1 MGAWGIG
8 TYQNDSALD
17 FAIDVL
23 ETSFEEVYNVERA
36 LVWLDVV
43 MLFGEVIKPYQYK
56 HIRELIEDELDNLDN
71 WADDYQEDR
80 EQLLHKYLQRLD
92 SIELYEV

>member
-1 MGAWGIG
+1 MGVWGIG

-36 LVWLDVV
+36 LVWLDMV

-56 HIRELIEDELDNLDN
+56 HIRELIEDDLDNLDD
-71 WADDYQEDR
+71 WMDDCQEDR
-80 EQLLHKYLQRLD
+80 EQLLLDYLLKLE
-92 SIELYEV
+92 SIDILE

>member
-17 FAIDVL
+17 FAIEVL

-36 LVWLDVV
+36 LVWLDMV
-43 MLFGEVIKPYQYK
+43 MLFEEVIKPYQYK

-71 WADDYQEDR
+71 WADDCQEDR
-80 EQLLHKYLQRLD
+80 EQLLLDYLLKLE
-92 SIELYEV
+92 SIEILE

>member
-17 FAIDVL
+17 FAIDLL

-43 MLFGEVIKPYQYK
+43 MLIGEFIKPYQYS
-56 HIRELIEDELDNLDN
+56 HIKELIEDELDNLDN
-71 WADDYQEDR
+71 WADDCQEDR
-80 EQLLHKYLQRLD
+80 EQLLLDYLLKLE
-92 SIELYEV
+92 SIDILE

>member
-36 LVWLDVV
+36 LVWVDMVI
-43 MLFGEVIKPYQYK
+43 LFGEVIKPYQYS
-56 HIRELIEDELDNLDN
+56 HIKELIEDELDNLDN
-71 WADDYQEDR
+71 WADDCQEDR
-80 EQLLHKYLQRLD
+80 EQLLLDYLLKLE
-92 SIELYEV
+92 SIDILE

>member
-17 FAIDVL
+17 FAIDLL

-43 MLFGEVIKPYQYK
+43 MLIGEFIKPYQYS
-56 HIRELIEDELDNLDN
+56 HIKELIEDELDNLDN
-71 WADDYQEDR
+71 WADDCQEDR
-80 EQLLHKYLQRLD
+80 EQLLLDYLLKLESIDILD
-92 SIELYEV
+92 

>member
-17 FAIDVL
+17 FVNNVL
-23 ETSFEEVYNVERA
+23 ESSIEDVYNVERA
-36 LVWLDVV
+36 LVWVDMVI
-43 MLFGEVIKPYQYK
+43 LFEEMIKPYQYN

-71 WADDYQEDR
+71 WADDCQENR
-80 EQLLHKYLQRLD
+80 EQLLLDYLLKLE
-92 SIELYEV
+92 SIDILE

>member
-17 FAIDVL
+17 FVIDVL

-36 LVWLDVV
+36 LVWLDMV
-43 MLFGEVIKPYQYK
+43 MLFGEVIKPYQYS
-56 HIRELIEDELDNLDN
+56 HIKELIEDELDNLDN
-71 WADDYQEDR
+71 WADDCQEDR
-80 EQLLHKYLQRLD
+80 EQLLLDYLLKLESIDILD
-92 SIELYEV
+92 

>member
-17 FAIDVL
+17 FAIEVL

-36 LVWLDVV
+36 LVWLDMV

-71 WADDYQEDR
+71 WADDCQEDR
-80 EQLLHKYLQRLD
+80 EQLLLDYLLKLESFD
-92 SIELYEV
+92 ILE

>member
-36 LVWLDVV
+36 LVWLDMV
-43 MLFGEVIKPYQYK
+43 MLIGEFIKPYQYS
-56 HIRELIEDELDNLDN
+56 HIKELIEDELDNLDN
-71 WADDYQEDR
+71 WADDCQEDR
-80 EQLLHKYLQRLD
+80 EQLLLDYLLKLESFD
-92 SIELYEV
+92 ILE

>member
-17 FAIDVL
+17 FVIDVL
-23 ETSFEEVYNVERA
+23 ESSFEDVYNVERA
-36 LVWLDVV
+36 LVWVDMVI
-43 MLFGEVIKPYQYK
+43 LFDEMIKPYQYS
-56 HIRELIEDELDNLDN
+56 HIRELIEDDLDNIDK
-71 WADDYQEDR
+71 WADDCQEDR
-80 EQLLHKYLQRLD
+80 KQLLHKYLQILD

>member
-36 LVWLDVV
+36 LVWLDMV
-43 MLFGEVIKPYQYK
+43 MLFGEVIKPYQYS
-56 HIRELIEDELDNLDN
+56 HIKELIEDELDNLDD
-71 WADDYQEDR
+71 WADDCQEDR
-80 EQLLHKYLQRLD
+80 EQLLLDYLLKLE
-92 SIELYEV
+92 SIDILE

>member
-43 MLFGEVIKPYQYK
+43 MLIGEFIKSYQYK
-56 HIRELIEDELDNLDN
+56 YIRELIEDELDNLDN
-71 WADDYQEDR
+71 WADDCQEDR
-80 EQLLHKYLQRLD
+80 EQLLLDYLLKLD
-92 SIELYEV
+92 SIVILE

>member
-23 ETSFEEVYNVERA
+23 ETSFEEVYNAERA

-43 MLFGEVIKPYQYK
+43 MLIGEFIKPYQYS
-56 HIRELIEDELDNLDN
+56 HIKELIEDELDNLDN
-71 WADDYQEDR
+71 WADDCQEDR
-80 EQLLHKYLQRLD
+80 EQLLLDYLLKLE
-92 SIELYEV
+92 SIDILE

>member
-36 LVWLDVV
+36 LVWLDMI
-43 MLFGEVIKPYQYK
+43 MLIGEFIKPYQYS
-56 HIRELIEDELDNLDN
+56 HIKELIEDELDNLDN
-71 WADDYQEDR
+71 WADDCQEDR
-80 EQLLHKYLQRLD
+80 EQLLLDYLLKLE
-92 SIELYEV
+92 SIDILE

>member
-23 ETSFEEVYNVERA
+23 ETSFEEVYNVGRA

-43 MLFGEVIKPYQYK
+43 MLIGEFIKPYQYS
-56 HIRELIEDELDNLDN
+56 HIKELIEDELDNLDN
-71 WADDYQEDR
+71 WADDCQEDR
-80 EQLLHKYLQRLD
+80 EQLLLDYLLKLE
-92 SIELYEV
+92 SIDILE

>member
-36 LVWLDVV
+36 LVWLDMVV
-43 MLFGEVIKPYQYK
+43 LFREIIKPYEYS
-56 HIRELIEDELDNLDN
+56 HIKELIEDELDNLDN
-71 WADDYQEDR
+71 WADDCQEDR
-80 EQLLHKYLQRLD
+80 EQLLLDYLLKLE
-92 SIELYEV
+92 SIDILE

>member
-17 FAIDVL
+17 FAIEVL

-43 MLFGEVIKPYQYK
+43 MLIGEFIKPYQYS
-56 HIRELIEDELDNLDN
+56 HIKELIEDDLDNLDN
-71 WADDYQEDR
+71 WADDCQEDR
-80 EQLLHKYLQRLD
+80 EQLLLDYLLKLE
-92 SIELYEV
+92 SIDILE

>member
-17 FAIDVL
+17 FAIEVL
-23 ETSFEEVYNVERA
+23 ETSFEEVYNVERS
-36 LVWLDVV
+36 LVWLDMVI
-43 MLFGEVIKPYQYK
+43 LFEEMIKPYQYN
-56 HIRELIEDELDNLDN
+56 HIRELIEDDLDNIDN
-71 WADDYQEDR
+71 WVEDCQEDR
-80 EQLLHKYLQRLD
+80 KQLLHKYLQILD

>member
-17 FAIDVL
+17 FVIDVL
-23 ETSFEEVYNVERA
+23 ESSFENVYNVERA
-36 LVWLDVV
+36 LVWVDMVE
-43 MLFGEVIKPYQYK
+43 LFGEVIKPHQYN

-71 WADDYQEDR
+71 WVEGCQEDR
-80 EQLLHKYLQRLD
+80 KQLLHKYLQRLD

>member
-36 LVWLDVV
+36 LVWLDMV
-43 MLFGEVIKPYQYK
+43 MLIGEFIKPYQYK
-56 HIRELIEDELDNLDN
+56 YIRELIEDELDNLDN
-71 WADDYQEDR
+71 WADDCQEDR
-80 EQLLHKYLQRLD
+80 EQLLLDYLLKLE
-92 SIELYEV
+92 SIDILE

>member
-23 ETSFEEVYNVERA
+23 ETSFEEVYNAERA
-36 LVWLDVV
+36 LVWLDMV
-43 MLFGEVIKPYQYK
+43 MLFGEVIKPYQYS
-56 HIRELIEDELDNLDN
+56 HIKELIEDELDNLDN
-71 WADDYQEDR
+71 WADDCQEDR
-80 EQLLHKYLQRLD
+80 EQLLLDYLLKLE
-92 SIELYEV
+92 SIDILE

>member
-36 LVWLDVV
+36 LVWLDMV
-43 MLFGEVIKPYQYK
+43 MLIGEVIKPYQYS
-56 HIRELIEDELDNLDN
+56 HIKELIEDELDNLDN
-71 WADDYQEDR
+71 WADDCQEDR
-80 EQLLHKYLQRLD
+80 EQLLLDYLLKLE
-92 SIELYEV
+92 SIDILE

>member
-17 FAIDVL
+17 FAIDLL

-36 LVWLDVV
+36 LVWLDMV
-43 MLFGEVIKPYQYK
+43 MLFEEVIKPYQYK

-71 WADDYQEDR
+71 WADDCQEDR
-80 EQLLHKYLQRLD
+80 EQLLLDYLLKLE
-92 SIELYEV
+92 SIDILE

>member
-36 LVWLDVV
+36 LVWVD
-43 MLFGEVIKPYQYK
+43 MAELFGEVIKPHQYN
-56 HIRELIEDELDNLDN
+56 HIRELIEEELDNLDE
-71 WADDYQEDR
+71 WAYDCQEDR
-80 EQLLHKYLQRLD
+80 ERLLHEYLQTLD
-92 SIELYEV
+92 SIEILE

>member
-17 FAIDVL
+17 FAIDLL

-36 LVWLDVV
+36 LVWLDMV

-56 HIRELIEDELDNLDN
+56 HIRELIEDDLDNLDN
-71 WADDYQEDR
+71 WADDCQEDR
-80 EQLLHKYLQRLD
+80 EQLLLDYLLKLE
-92 SIELYEV
+92 SIDILE

>member
-17 FAIDVL
+17 FAIDLL

-36 LVWLDVV
+36 LVWLDMV
-43 MLFGEVIKPYQYK
+43 MLFEEVIKPYQYK

-71 WADDYQEDR
+71 WADDCQEDR
-80 EQLLHKYLQRLD
+80 EQLLLDYLLKLE
-92 SIELYEV
+92 SIEILE

>member
-17 FAIDVL
+17 FAIDLL

-36 LVWLDVV
+36 LVWLDMV
-43 MLFGEVIKPYQYK
+43 MLIGEFIKPYQYS
-56 HIRELIEDELDNLDN
+56 HIKELIEDELDNLDN
-71 WADDYQEDR
+71 WADDCQEDR
-80 EQLLHKYLQRLD
+80 EQLLLDYLLKLE
-92 SIELYEV
+92 SIDILE

>member
-36 LVWLDVV
+36 LVWLDMV
-43 MLFGEVIKPYQYK
+43 MLIGEFIKSYQYK
-56 HIRELIEDELDNLDN
+56 YIRELIEDELDNLDN
-71 WADDYQEDR
+71 WADDCQEDR
-80 EQLLHKYLQRLD
+80 EQLLLDYLLKLE
-92 SIELYEV
+92 SIDILE

>member
-36 LVWLDVV
+36 LVWLDMV
-43 MLFGEVIKPYQYK
+43 MLFGDVIKPYQYK
-56 HIRELIEDELDNLDN
+56 HIRELIEDDLDNLDN
-71 WADDYQEDR
+71 WVDDCQEDR
-80 EQLLHKYLQRLD
+80 EQLLLDYLLKLE
-92 SIELYEV
+92 SIDILE

>member
-17 FAIDVL
+17 FAIDLL

-36 LVWLDVV
+36 LVWLDVAE
-43 MLFGEVIKPYQYK
+43 LFGEVIKPHQYN
-56 HIRELIEDELDNLDN
+56 HIRELIEDDLDNLDN
-71 WADDYQEDR
+71 WADDCQEDR
-80 EQLLHKYLQRLD
+80 EQLLLDYLLKLESIDILD
-92 SIELYEV
+92 

>member
-17 FAIDVL
+17 FVIDVL

-36 LVWLDVV
+36 LVWLDMV

-56 HIRELIEDELDNLDN
+56 HIKELIEDDLDNLDN
-71 WADDYQEDR
+71 WADDCQEDR
-80 EQLLHKYLQRLD
+80 EQLLLDYLLKLE
-92 SIELYEV
+92 SIDILE

>member
-17 FAIDVL
+17 FAIDLL

-36 LVWLDVV
+36 LVWLDMVI
-43 MLFGEVIKPYQYK
+43 LFEEMIKPYQYN
-56 HIRELIEDELDNLDN
+56 HIRELIEEDLDNIDN
-71 WADDYQEDR
+71 WADDCQEDR
-80 EQLLHKYLQRLD
+80 EQLLLDYLLKLE
-92 SIELYEV
+92 SIDILE